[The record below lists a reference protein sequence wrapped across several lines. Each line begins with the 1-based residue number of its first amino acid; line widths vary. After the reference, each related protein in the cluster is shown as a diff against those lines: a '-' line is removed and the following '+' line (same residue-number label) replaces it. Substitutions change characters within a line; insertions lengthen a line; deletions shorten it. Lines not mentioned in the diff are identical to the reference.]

1 MNKNS
6 KKERILYSA
15 LALFMEKGYLNTK
28 IIDISMKSGIGK
40 GTVYEYFQ
48 SKEEI
53 LLLALSQIIAKDFQ
67 EIRKDV
73 MKEKGCYLQ
82 MKAYLSKHMRLMEKY
97 GSNLP
102 DLAQQISMP
111 SGTKAEE
118 IKQVLQNII
127 DLQYQI
133 MADVLKQG
141 QAAQEIYTE
150 NLSLATTIV
159 MGAIN
164 QFITLK
170 VQGQL
175 NQWNLLLPH
184 VSDTETWGEDQL
196 IQMLMEGMNPHSP
209 AEREKL

>member
-1 MNKNS
+1 
-6 KKERILYSA
+6 
-15 LALFMEKGYLNTK
+15 
-28 IIDISMKSGIGK
+28 MKSGIGK